1 MLNQALKISM
11 KQICLS
17 LSDIVALLRR
27 YVTDN
32 NSSFDGLEII
42 YDEVN
47 QRANLNCMEEEADS
61 RLNFYVANARVEGF
75 KKVLVLPNDSD
86 VVT

>member
-1 MLNQALKISM
+1 MDQKL
-11 KQICLS
+11 
-17 LSDIVALLRR
+17 
-27 YVTDN
+27 
-32 NSSFDGLEII
+32 

-61 RLNFYVANARVEGF
+61 RLNFHVANARVEGF

-86 VVT
+86 VVTQSSAYFDKERWENDAETCA